1 MKVKKQAILKQCKDL
16 GLKSIDQINSVMA
29 KYTKKKDIKVVFDQ
43 DDEDEKQQEQEKEGE
58 IPAKDFDYL
67 LSMPIQSLSQEK
79 IEELVQQ
86 MNKK

>member
-1 MKVKKQAILKQCKDL
+1 
-16 GLKSIDQINSVMA
+16 MA